1 MLTNLKIYTTLLI
14 VSLSPLIST
23 FTFAAETYSDH
34 EQFCQSRSFEKCD
47 LYLKGTL
54 ASIKPY
60 SNQWYKISSYQL
72 DFYYDHQLFSETLKI
87 TSPLIEKSEL
97 PSVFKAQIYFYHAK
111 ALNYT
116 GQKLQAKEVAFKT
129 KEILKDHFDAFQDP
143 YRIVEIANLYHVFGD
158 PENALKLLQKTQ
170 HQFAKRQDPHFNFE
184 LYGNLAQTY
193 IALGD
198 LDKQVLAW
206 QNALYAANQTNDP
219 QKIKIAYGGLA
230 FSQKAN
236 KDFQGAYNNYL
247 KALSIKAPK
256 QNQASFARLQI
267 NLAEMGLALE
277 NKKLATEHFNKILPN
292 SVPRLHK
299 ERYLQLQTK
308 LLIK

>member
-1 MLTNLKIYTTLLI
+1 MLTKLKIYTARLI
-14 VSLSPLIST
+14 VSLSLLIST

-34 EQFCQSRSFEKCD
+34 EQFCQSRTFEKCD
-47 LYLKGTL
+47 FYLKNTL
-54 ASIKPY
+54 ARIKPY

-87 TSPLIEKSEL
+87 TSPLLEKPEL

-267 NLAEMGLALE
+267 NLAEMGLALK
-277 NKKLATEHFNKILPN
+277 NKKLAADHFKKILPQ

-308 LLIK
+308 LQIE